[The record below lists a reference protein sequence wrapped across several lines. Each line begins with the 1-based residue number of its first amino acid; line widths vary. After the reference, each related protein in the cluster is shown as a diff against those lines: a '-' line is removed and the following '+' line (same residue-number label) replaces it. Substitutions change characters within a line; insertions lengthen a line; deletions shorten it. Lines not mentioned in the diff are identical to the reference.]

1 MRELVSVFVGLGSNL
16 GQSQEEV
23 SHAISQLHGLPET
36 QVVSCSSFYQS
47 APHEATGPD
56 YINAVVLIQTRLNAH
71 ALLRQFQAIEDAAG
85 RERPYR
91 NAPRTLDVDMLLYG
105 EAVIQSEHLT
115 VPHPRMQTRA
125 FVMLPLSE
133 LAPEKVPAKLLVQLG
148 DQAIRKIEPSWP
160 KP

>member
-23 SHAISQLHGLPET
+23 SHAISQLNGLPET

-71 ALLRQFQAIEDAAG
+71 ALLGQFQAIEDAAG

-148 DQAIRKIEPSWP
+148 DQAIRKLDKE
-160 KP
+160 

>member
-23 SHAISQLHGLPET
+23 SHAISQLNGLPET

-71 ALLRQFQAIEDAAG
+71 ALLGQFQAIEDAAG
-85 RERPYR
+85 RIRPYR

-115 VPHPRMQTRA
+115 VPHPRMLTRA

-148 DQAIRKIEPSWP
+148 DQAIRKIEPLWP
-160 KP
+160 

>member
-16 GQSQEEV
+16 GQSREEV
-23 SHAISQLHGLPET
+23 SHAISQLNGLPET

-71 ALLRQFQAIEDAAG
+71 ALLRHFQAIENAAG

-133 LAPEKVPAKLLVQLG
+133 LAPEKVPAERLVQLG

>member
-23 SHAISQLHGLPET
+23 SHAISQLNGLPET

-71 ALLRQFQAIEDAAG
+71 ALLRQFQAIENDAG

>member
-16 GQSQEEV
+16 GQSREAL
-23 SHAISQLHGLPET
+23 SHAISQLNGLPET
-36 QVVSCSSFYQS
+36 QVVKCSSFYQS

-71 ALLRQFQAIEDAAG
+71 ALLRQFQAIENDAG

-133 LAPEKVPAKLLVQLG
+133 LAPEKVPAKLFVQLG

>member
-16 GQSQEEV
+16 GQSREEV
-23 SHAISQLHGLPET
+23 SHAISQLNGLPET

-71 ALLRQFQAIEDAAG
+71 ALLGQFQAIEDAAG

-133 LAPEKVPAKLLVQLG
+133 LAPEKVPAELLVQLG
-148 DQAIRKIEPSWP
+148 DQAIRKIELSLL